1 MTITFGRNTER
12 LKGLWPSAML
22 PSDWLDLW
30 RQTFTHKNQDWLAEA
45 MQRVR
50 LRYSS
55 AQPELRWFVDAFRE
69 IEREQR
75 TVERESPDSPARKP
89 TREQEQAEC
98 DADYRMM
105 LSEVLAC
112 EPFVLWEAIDH
123 MKQGPMAGVV
133 SGLGPNP
140 RMWSRF
146 SLGMVWAAIELQKPG
161 ARELLYERMG
171 KTAETQLVVRAVVP
185 ENKR

>member
-1 MTITFGRNTER
+1 
-12 LKGLWPSAML
+12 
-22 PSDWLDLW
+22 
-30 RQTFTHKNQDWLAEA
+30 
-45 MQRVR
+45 
-50 LRYSS
+50 
-55 AQPELRWFVDAFRE
+55 
-69 IEREQR
+69 
-75 TVERESPDSPARKP
+75 
-89 TREQEQAEC
+89 
-98 DADYRMM
+98 MM